1 MYFRITINLYCY
13 FVGGSLYYCYN
24 LFSKGGNMAR
34 PSKGKSESLMVR
46 MTPEQK
52 KDIRMEAAITGKD
65 MGEIMLEGYALYKK
79 KYAKK

>member
-1 MYFRITINLYCY
+1 
-13 FVGGSLYYCYN
+13 
-24 LFSKGGNMAR
+24 MAR

-79 KYAKK
+79 KYEKK